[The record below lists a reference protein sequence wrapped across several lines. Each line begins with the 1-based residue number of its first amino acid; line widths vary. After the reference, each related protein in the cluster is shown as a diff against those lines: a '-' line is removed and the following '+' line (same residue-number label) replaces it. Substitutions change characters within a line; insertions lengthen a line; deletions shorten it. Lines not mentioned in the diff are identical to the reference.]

1 MNTETRSESRSLFHK
16 TSGKKPA
23 NEIKIGN
30 DTIFRFDVDSGWEI
44 SRLNYFGHTD
54 ELTIVVSRRKP
65 GDIRRE
71 NYVDV

>member
-1 MNTETRSESRSLFHK
+1 MASISWDAKWPPT
-16 TSGKKPA
+16 KKPDFQKQRPA

-30 DTIFRFDVDSGWEI
+30 DTIFRFDIDSGWEI

-54 ELTIVVSRRKP
+54 ELTIVVCKRKP

-71 NYVDV
+71 HNE

>member
-1 MNTETRSESRSLFHK
+1 MASLSWDTK
-16 TSGKKPA
+16 WTSTKKPA

-30 DTIFRFDVDSGWEI
+30 DTIFRFDLDSGWEI
-44 SRLNYFGHTD
+44 SRLNYLGHAD

-71 NYVDV
+71 KS

>member
-1 MNTETRSESRSLFHK
+1 MASVSWDAKWSPT
-16 TSGKKPA
+16 KKPA

-30 DTIFRFDVDSGWEI
+30 DTIFRFDIDSGWEI

-54 ELTIVVSRRKP
+54 ELTIVVSKRKP

-71 NYVDV
+71 NNEHNE